1 MIKLK
6 TKEEIEESFKKGTLY
21 YKHYKVLE
29 LIFRQ
34 HFFQLGVIFIDEKG
48 WADIYSDAI
57 NQGLFTSITNENH
70 ISKEVIFYKE

>member
-21 YKHYKVLE
+21 YRHYKVLE

-48 WADIYSDAI
+48 WVGIYSDAI
-57 NQGLFTSITNENH
+57 NQGLFTS
-70 ISKEVIFYKE
+70 K